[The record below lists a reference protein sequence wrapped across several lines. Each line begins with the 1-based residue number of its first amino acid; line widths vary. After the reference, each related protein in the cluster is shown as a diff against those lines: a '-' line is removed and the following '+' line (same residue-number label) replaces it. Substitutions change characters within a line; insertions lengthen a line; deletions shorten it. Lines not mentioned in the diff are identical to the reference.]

1 MKNNKIVNIIISL
14 IVFVILLVIIILS
27 NMNKEKVSFLE
38 YISKNITKPFVNYK
52 TFKENEQMADLD
64 GVKYQELKNKLK
76 KKQKKIEKK
85 KKKILTEGKELEQKK
100 LELRQIEI
108 LNSKIAE
115 LTEMLNLKNR
125 YASIEGVVGK
135 VIEESKNN
143 LEEVV
148 TINIG
153 KNQGIKEGMAVVYS
167 GGLYGKVISVNENT
181 SIVKRIIDT
190 TSKVSVQIGTIKQ
203 SMILEGNEDKNPKV
217 TRIDDGLKIV
227 KGMEVVTSGESDV
240 LPKGIYIG
248 RVSEVVVPPNKIDT
262 YAKVELPENLKEV
275 KNIMV
280 LKNKE

>member
-64 GVKYQELKNKLK
+64 GVKYQELKDKLK
-76 KKQKKIEKK
+76 EQQ
-85 KKKILTEGKELEQKK
+85 KELEQK
-100 LELRQIEI
+100 
-108 LNSKIAE
+108 NSKIAE

>member
-64 GVKYQELKNKLK
+64 GVKYQELKDKLK
-76 KKQKKIEKK
+76 EQQ
-85 KKKILTEGKELEQKK
+85 KELEQKK

-167 GGLYGKVISVNENT
+167 GGLYGKVI
-181 SIVKRIIDT
+181 
-190 TSKVSVQIGTIKQ
+190 SVQIGTIKQ

>member
-1 MKNNKIVNIIISL
+1 
-14 IVFVILLVIIILS
+14 
-27 NMNKEKVSFLE
+27 MNKEKVSFLE

-64 GVKYQELKNKLK
+64 GVKYQELKDKLK
-76 KKQKKIEKK
+76 EQQ
-85 KKKILTEGKELEQKK
+85 KELEQKK

-125 YASIEGVVGK
+125 Y
-135 VIEESKNN
+135 N

-148 TINIG
+148 TINVG

-167 GGLYGKVISVNENT
+167 GGLYGKVISVNETT
-181 SIVKRIIDT
+181 SIVKRIIDI

-203 SMILEGNEDKNPKV
+203 SMILEGNEEKNPKV
-217 TRIDDGLKIV
+217 TRIDDGIKIV

>member
-52 TFKENEQMADLD
+52 IFKENEQMADLD
-64 GVKYQELKNKLK
+64 GVKYQELKDKLK
-76 KKQKKIEKK
+76 EQQ
-85 KKKILTEGKELEQKK
+85 KELEQKK

-143 LEEVV
+143 LE
-148 TINIG
+148 
-153 KNQGIKEGMAVVYS
+153 
-167 GGLYGKVISVNENT
+167 
-181 SIVKRIIDT
+181 
-190 TSKVSVQIGTIKQ
+190 
-203 SMILEGNEDKNPKV
+203 
-217 TRIDDGLKIV
+217 
-227 KGMEVVTSGESDV
+227 
-240 LPKGIYIG
+240 
-248 RVSEVVVPPNKIDT
+248 
-262 YAKVELPENLKEV
+262 
-275 KNIMV
+275 
-280 LKNKE
+280 

>member
-64 GVKYQELKNKLK
+64 GVKYQELKDKLK
-76 KKQKKIEKK
+76 EQQ
-85 KKKILTEGKELEQKK
+85 KELEQKK

-135 VIEESKNN
+135 VTEESKNN

-167 GGLYGKVISVNENT
+167 NGLYGKVVTVNENT
-181 SIVKRIIDT
+181 SLVKRISDT
-190 TSKVSVQIGTIKQ
+190 TSKISVQVGTIQQ
-203 SMILEGNEDKNPKV
+203 SMILEGNEEKNPKV
-217 TRIDDGLKIV
+217 TRIDDGIKIV

>member
-64 GVKYQELKNKLK
+64 GVKYQELKDKLK
-76 KKQKKIEKK
+76 EQQ
-85 KKKILTEGKELEQKK
+85 KELEQKK

-148 TINIG
+148 TIN
-153 KNQGIKEGMAVVYS
+153 V
-167 GGLYGKVISVNENT
+167 
-181 SIVKRIIDT
+181 
-190 TSKVSVQIGTIKQ
+190 
-203 SMILEGNEDKNPKV
+203 NPKV

>member
-64 GVKYQELKNKLK
+64 GVKYQELKDKLK
-76 KKQKKIEKK
+76 EQQ
-85 KKKILTEGKELEQKK
+85 KELEQKK

-148 TINIG
+148 TINVG

-203 SMILEGNEDKNPKV
+203 SMILEGNEEKNPKV
-217 TRIDDGLKIV
+217 TRLKIV

>member
-64 GVKYQELKNKLK
+64 GVKYQELKDKLK
-76 KKQKKIEKK
+76 EQQ
-85 KKKILTEGKELEQKK
+85 KELEQKK

-135 VIEESKNN
+135 VIGESKNN

-148 TINIG
+148 TINI
-153 KNQGIKEGMAVVYS
+153 GIKEGMAVVYS

-240 LPKGIYIG
+240 LPRGIYIG